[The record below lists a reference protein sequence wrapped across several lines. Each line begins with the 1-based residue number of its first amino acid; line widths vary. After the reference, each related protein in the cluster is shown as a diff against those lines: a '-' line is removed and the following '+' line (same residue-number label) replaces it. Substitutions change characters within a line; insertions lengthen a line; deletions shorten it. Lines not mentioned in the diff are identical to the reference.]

1 MTETIPIKKFDG
13 LPSALVRPHLVRRG
27 NTLGIFD
34 LGALKMARGR
44 LAFRQGDVTRAL
56 RAVSAAGQPV
66 QRVEIEPATGK
77 IIVFVGKPG
86 EQLRESN
93 EWDCV

>member
-1 MTETIPIKKFDG
+1 MTETIFTKKFDG

-56 RAVSAAGQPV
+56 RGVSAAGQAG
-66 QRVEIEPATGK
+66 QRIEINREGK
-77 IIVFVGKPG
+77 IVVFVGKPEEREGLG
-86 EQLRESN
+86 EN
-93 EWDCV
+93 EWDKI